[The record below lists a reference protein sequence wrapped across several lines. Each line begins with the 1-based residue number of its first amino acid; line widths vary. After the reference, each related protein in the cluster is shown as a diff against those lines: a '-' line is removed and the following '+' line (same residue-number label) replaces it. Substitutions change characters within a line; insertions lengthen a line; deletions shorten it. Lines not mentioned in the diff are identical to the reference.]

1 MANDLPGTSNSMPQT
16 DGTQISETQKRRE
29 SELRKHSFFQ
39 LRVMLISGKGLV
51 AMDKSGT
58 SDPYVKFKVGG
69 RMLYKSKTVHKD
81 LNPKW
86 DETFIVPIEDPFQP
100 INIKVNFCFIQ
111 ILNQYEIMSNFFS
124 SHFFHRCLIT
134 TGDYKMILWVR
145 QNFHF
150 FR

>member
-1 MANDLPGTSNSMPQT
+1 MANDLPGTSIQT
-16 DGTQISETQKRRE
+16 DVQISEVQRRRE
-29 SELRKHSFFQ
+29 SELRKYSFFQ

-100 INIKVNFCFIQ
+100 INIKVNIKKLQ
-111 ILNQYEIMSNFFS
+111 KVNEIL
-124 SHFFHRCLIT
+124 
-134 TGDYKMILWVR
+134 
-145 QNFHF
+145 
-150 FR
+150 

>member
-1 MANDLPGTSNSMPQT
+1 MRSGIGSRQTSKTDSFKIFTTATATSHTGCQLERQHSQVVNELPSTSTNI
-16 DGTQISETQKRRE
+16 QISEMQKRRE

-39 LRVMLISGKGLV
+39 LHVRLVSGKGLV

-100 INIKVNFCFIQ
+100 INIKVRIK
-111 ILNQYEIMSNFFS
+111 
-124 SHFFHRCLIT
+124 T
-134 TGDYKMILWVR
+134 TK
-145 QNFHF
+145 H
-150 FR
+150 